1 MGRELRTK
9 YLFCALQPRGAL
21 SSLTVMPTKT
31 KYWLLLMLPLLAT
44 RLAHAEPY
52 FAVQT
57 GLKCSA
63 CHVNPTG
70 GGMRTTFGSLWG
82 QTTLPANTLKMTEA
96 PFTGEISRYFALG
109 ANLRADATVSDTPD
123 TATRSSFD
131 LNSLRLYGELR
142 AIPGR
147 LSIYF
152 DERLAPGGANNAEA
166 YVLYRTADQRYYAKA
181 GQMYLP
187 FGLRLQDNGAYIREQ
202 TGISFLTPDRGVELG
217 FDGTHWTAQIAVS
230 NGTAGGPEVDSG
242 KQWSLRTEYVQSRWR
257 AGASFNYND
266 FDIGSRRMQNLFAGL
281 RTGPVSWLA
290 EADYIVEESQL
301 PRRETWA
308 GLLEANWMLH
318 KGHNLKLTAEHLDP
332 KGGTIKDQQVR
343 LSVVY
348 EYTPLPFVQLRAGA
362 RNYDD
367 QREIDYL
374 NQRILFLQVNG
385 FF

>member
-1 MGRELRTK
+1 MFINK
-9 YLFCALQPRGAL
+9 
-21 SSLTVMPTKT
+21 
-31 KYWLLLMLPLLAT
+31 KYWLLLLLPLFAT
-44 RLAHAEPY
+44 RLAQAEPY
-52 FAVQT
+52 FAVQM

-70 GGMRTTFGSLWG
+70 GGMRTTFGALWG
-82 QTTLPANTLKMTEA
+82 QTTLPANTPRMTEA

-109 ANLRADATVSDTPD
+109 ANLRADATVVDTPD
-123 TATRSSFD
+123 TPSRNSFD
-131 LNSLRLYGELR
+131 ISSMRLYGELR

-152 DERLAPGGANNAEA
+152 DERLAPGGASNAEA
-166 YVLYRTADQRYYAKA
+166 YVLYKSASQRFYAKA

-187 FGLRLQDNGAYIREQ
+187 YGIRLQDSGAYIREQ

-217 FDGTHWTAQIAVS
+217 FDGTHWTGQFAIS

-242 KQWSLRTEYVQSRWR
+242 KQWSLRTEYVQSHWR

-290 EADYIVEESQL
+290 EADYIVEESDT

-308 GLLEANWMLH
+308 ALLEANWLLR

-332 KGGTIKDQQVR
+332 QGGATRNQQMR
-343 LSVVY
+343 FSAVY
-348 EYTPLPFVQLRAGA
+348 EYTPLPFVQLRAGV

-367 QREIDYL
+367 QREFNFL
-374 NQRILFLQVNG
+374 NQRLLFLQVNG

>member
-1 MGRELRTK
+1 MAINK
-9 YLFCALQPRGAL
+9 N
-21 SSLTVMPTKT
+21 
-31 KYWLLLMLPLLAT
+31 YWLLLLLSMAVT
-44 RLAHAEPY
+44 RIAYAEPY
-52 FAVQT
+52 FAVQM

-96 PFTGEISRYFALG
+96 PFTGEISRYLALG

-123 TATRSSFD
+123 TATINSFD
-131 LNSLRLYGELR
+131 LSSFRLYGELR

-147 LSIYF
+147 LSVYF
-152 DERLAPGGANNAEA
+152 DERLAPGGATNEEA
-166 YVLYRTADQRYYAKA
+166 YVLYRSRDQRIYAKA

-187 FGLRLQDNGAYIREQ
+187 YGIRLQDNGAYIREQ
-202 TGISFLTPDRGVELG
+202 TGISFLTPDRGVEFG
-217 FDGTHWTAQIAVS
+217 FDGAHWTAQLSIS

-242 KQWSLRTEYVQSRWR
+242 KQWSLRSEYVQSHWR

-266 FDIGSRRMQNLFAGL
+266 FDEGSRRMQNLFGGI

-290 EADYIVEESQL
+290 EADYIVEESQSA
-301 PRRETWA
+301 RRETWA
-308 GLLEANWMLH
+308 TLLEANWLLR

-332 KGGTIKDQQVR
+332 KGGITRDQQMR
-343 LSVVY
+343 LSAVY
-348 EYTPLPFVQLRAGA
+348 EYTPLPFVQLRAGL

-367 QREIDYL
+367 QQEVDFL